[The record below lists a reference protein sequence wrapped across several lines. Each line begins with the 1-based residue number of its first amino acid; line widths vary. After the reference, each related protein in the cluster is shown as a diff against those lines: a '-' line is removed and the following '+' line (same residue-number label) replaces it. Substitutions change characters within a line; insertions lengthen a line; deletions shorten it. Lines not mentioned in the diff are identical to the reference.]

1 MRMESLERC
10 PSCGARRRTA
20 VTGRGMDFTAQR
32 IHRCD
37 TCGLL
42 FQSPRMDAESLRDY
56 YASEFSRRFRGSVT
70 PDAQALAMRDAIA
83 AYRFDWLKER
93 GILAPGRSLLELGCG
108 AGSFLRL
115 CERFGMA
122 VWGVEPSEGYAAHA
136 RSLRLSVEPGHFP
149 DARGGRERYDVVA
162 LFHVLEHLPRPRET
176 LQIIRGMLEPGGTL
190 VIEVPDIG
198 RAIGPRWSERYFHAP
213 HLLDFTEDS
222 LRYLLTG
229 AGFEIVAQ
237 DTRGQ
242 NRRRRHHL
250 LVAAQVATQ
259 PARPVADAA
268 GMLRLLL
275 RLRFWIA
282 VSRVIRPVVSR
293 ARRLRSLG
301 PQ

>member
-10 PSCGARRRTA
+10 PACGARHWTE
-20 VTGRGMDFTAQR
+20 VTGHGMDFTSQR

-42 FQSPRMDAESLRDY
+42 FQSPRMDAQSLRDY
-56 YASEFSRRFRGSVT
+56 YASEFSLRFRGSET
-70 PDAQALAMRDAIA
+70 PDVQALAMRDAIA

-136 RSLRLSVEPGHFP
+136 RSLGLSVEPGHFP
-149 DARGGRERYDVVA
+149 AARGGREQYDVVA

-176 LQIIRGMLEPGGTL
+176 LQLIRGMLEPGGML

-222 LRYLLTG
+222 LRYLLTD
-229 AGFEIVAQ
+229 AGFEVVAQ

-242 NRRRRHHL
+242 DRRRRHHL
-250 LVAAQVATQ
+250 LVAARVAMRPT
-259 PARPVADAA
+259 PPVASAA
-268 GMLRLLL
+268 GMLRVLL
-275 RLRFWIA
+275 RLRFWIV
-282 VSRVIRPVVSR
+282 VSRVTRPLVTG
-293 ARRLRSLG
+293 ARQLRPRG
-301 PQ
+301 PR